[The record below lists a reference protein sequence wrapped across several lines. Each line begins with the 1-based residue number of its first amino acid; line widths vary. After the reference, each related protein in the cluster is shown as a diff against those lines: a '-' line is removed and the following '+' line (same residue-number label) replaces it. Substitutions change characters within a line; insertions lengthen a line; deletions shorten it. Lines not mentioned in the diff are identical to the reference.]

1 MNEKQREAF
10 WSKASEYSG
19 ADLPYYRMHDEWFYI
34 ASDTGYRPI
43 DAETL
48 RAALATF
55 HSVADG
61 ENCSVYLYRN
71 GDLLAASNGS
81 QAEPY
86 GEVIYY
92 VTKSAL
98 GEWLAVTDLMR

>member
-10 WSKASEYSG
+10 WSKAKEYEG
-19 ADLPYYRMHDEWFYI
+19 LLPSYRMHDEWFYI
-34 ASDTGYRPI
+34 ACDTAYRPI

-55 HSVADG
+55 HSVSDG
-61 ENCSVYLYRN
+61 DNCAIYLIRN
-71 GDLLAASNGS
+71 GEWLATYNGLQS
-81 QAEPY
+81 EPY
-86 GEVIYY
+86 GETTYH

-98 GEWLAVTDLMR
+98 GEWLAVADTMR